1 MCSWTRVDFPDF
13 TIDAKKL
20 SVAESREKIDEI
32 MEYDRKLSEPFT
44 EDELAELFKKV
55 DTLAPLGFVE
65 GMQAAEALSEKAS
78 QKQVDDAV
86 EDLKICAERRKELD
100 SALTEAELTKLF
112 QKHSWGSR
120 RGWRDYELLT
130 LEEQYFVDKSGWT
143 PEKRTYENNSG
154 ASLVEQRRKLKASII
169 KTPSFRSCL
178 FHNLDKVKLLVMKHE
193 TTEKCFYFMNFFS
206 SESIWTSS
214 QKIAKLK
221 TAMPFVT
228 DDRTAALWLEVFDHI
243 TVDKNKLR
251 PEQVKYLE
259 AKVQETL
266 ELLKKYKFDIYDD
279 KHWDCP
285 QNYYWNYKLLTKSEK
300 QILDRL
306 KLTPAPQEKCEDE
319 DFFDDAN
326 DIVSARRDLKID
338 ILRRN
343 TDDIFSF
350 LGEVGGFLNFG
361 FTVYFARDC
370 YWINKAERTG
380 FSSCPQGP
388 DLIVEKSKLRP
399 DQITYLDRK
408 CEEKDRAD
416 AEKQNANKT
425 DTVPELQRFFDGH
438 GIDVEVVSK
447 VSGPR
452 ITHYEIETGI
462 GVSPERIK
470 DLQDEIQMILQASSI
485 RILAP
490 IPGRTEVGIEVPNEN
505 PETVTLK
512 GILYS
517 EQWQNSTAVIPL
529 AIGKNA
535 VGEPVIIDLDRAPHI
550 LLAGACGT
558 GKSVCI
564 NSMIFSMIRN
574 FTPDELQFVMFDP
587 KIVELDFFSE
597 LPHLQMP
604 IVNDSEKFATIL
616 HKIADEIDKR
626 LAMPSDETFPSLV
639 IVIDELAALLTG
651 KDKITV
657 ETDIV
662 RIAQKGRKVGI
673 HLIIS
678 TQYPMNIPVVIK
690 VNITTK
696 LCFQVCSE
704 SDSKLVLGEP
714 DAEKLLG
721 KGDMLM
727 QYGLFTERVQG
738 AY

>member
-1 MCSWTRVDFPDF
+1 MCSFTGIFPDF

-20 SVAESREKIDEI
+20 SVADSREKIDKI

-130 LEEQYFVDKSGWT
+130 PEEQYFVDKSGWT

-169 KTPSFRSCL
+169 KTPSFQSCQ

-206 SESIWTSS
+206 SESVWTSS

-228 DDRTAALWLEVFDHI
+228 DDRTAAFWLEVFDHI
-243 TVDKNKLR
+243 TVDKSKLR

-285 QNYYWNYKLLTKSEK
+285 QNYYRNYKLLTKSEK

-350 LGEVGGFLNFG
+350 LGRVGGFLNFG
-361 FTVYFARDC
+361 FTVSFARDC
-370 YWINKAERTG
+370 YCINSNSSG
-380 FSSCPQGP
+380 FSSYPKPP

-425 DTVPELQRFFDGH
+425 DTVLELQRFFDDH
-438 GIDVEVVSK
+438 GIDAEVVSK

-452 ITHYEIETGI
+452 ITRYEIEPGI

-470 DLQDEIQMILQASSI
+470 DLQDEIQMVLQASSI
-485 RILAP
+485 RILVP
-490 IPGRTEVGIEVPNEN
+490 IPGRAEIGIEVPNEN

-529 AIGKNA
+529 AIGRNT
-535 VGEPVIIDLDRAPHI
+535 VGEPVIIDLDHAPHI
-550 LLAGACGT
+550 LLAGAAGT
-558 GKSVCI
+558 GKSTSVT
-564 NSMIFSMIRN
+564 SMIVSMIKK
-574 FTPDELQFVMFDP
+574 FTPDELQFIMFDP
-587 KIVELDFFSE
+587 KIVELDIFRD
-597 LPHLQMP
+597 LPHLQIP
-604 IVNDSEKFATIL
+604 IVNDAEKFTAVL
-616 HKIADEIDKR
+616 HKIADEMDQR
-626 LAMPSDETFPSLV
+626 LTIPSDEKLPPLV
-639 IVIDELAALLTG
+639 IIIDELAALLTS
-651 KDKITV
+651 KDKIAV
-657 ETDIV
+657 ETDIA
-662 RIAQKGRKVGI
+662 RIAQNGRNVGI

-678 TQYPMNIPVVIK
+678 TRHPVDIPVVILA
-690 VNITTK
+690 NIPTK
-696 LCFQVCSE
+696 LCFQVDSE
-704 SDSKLVLGEP
+704 FASEQVLGEP
-714 DAEKLLG
+714 GAETLLG

-738 AY
+738 AWW